1 MQQKVKSEI
10 QSMLRVNGSH
20 SDRPGWVPRRLVMV
34 TYELRRG
41 NNPDDGEL
49 ALRQDSIVTQR
60 SGAQQSGTGASTH
73 VASHVPATPD
83 QSLRHIGTVAVVGQ
97 GRLGSVLV
105 RGLQGGGFRVSG
117 PHGRGYSGETD
128 DAIVLLCVPD
138 AAIAAAAALISEGP
152 LVGHCSGA
160 TGLTSIEPHRGFSI
174 HPVMTFTARTT
185 PAALTD
191 TPAAV
196 AGTDELALEVARSVA
211 VRLGMRPFTVADS
224 DRPAYHAATAM
235 AANFLVTLESAAG
248 TLIRTAGV
256 DPQVLLP
263 LARAALNDW
272 GEQGAAALT
281 GPVARGDHGV
291 VQSHRQAING
301 RTPELLPMYDALVA
315 ATERLAHSPI
325 DETPSTA
332 RPRTMLVVNTVSSL
346 RQALEAH
353 RTRSIGFVPTMGA
366 LHQGHLELL
375 RRAREDN
382 DLVVLSVFV
391 NPAQFNDPADLAAYP
406 RTEAQDRAHAETAGV
421 DIYFAPTVDVVYPT
435 AFTATVALAGPIVET
450 FEGAHRGSGHF
461 HGVTTVVTKLL
472 MMIRPNRAYFGQ
484 KDAQQLRVVQALVAD
499 LDIEVQIVPVPTVR
513 EPDGLA
519 MSSRNVRLTPEN
531 HSTALGLNQALNT
544 GRVAFERGETAESI
558 VASAARI
565 LDDYSI
571 TPEYL
576 AVVAGETFRPVVGK
590 PAGRAVLIVAA
601 IVGRTR
607 LIDNVVLQ

>member
-1 MQQKVKSEI
+1 
-10 QSMLRVNGSH
+10 
-20 SDRPGWVPRRLVMV
+20 
-34 TYELRRG
+34 
-41 NNPDDGEL
+41 
-49 ALRQDSIVTQR
+49 VTQR
-60 SGAQQSGTGASTH
+60 SGSRQSGTGA
-73 VASHVPATPD
+73 ATAPE
-83 QSLRHIGTVAVVGQ
+83 SPENIGTVAVVGR

-105 RGLQGGGFRVSG
+105 EALQGGGLVVSG

-138 AAIAAAAALISEGP
+138 AAITSAAALICKGP

-160 TGLTSIEPHRGFSI
+160 TGLASIAPHRGFSI
-174 HPVMTFTARTT
+174 HPVMTFTARTG

-196 AGTDELALEVARSVA
+196 AGTDGPALDVARSLA
-211 VRLGMRPFTVADS
+211 VRLGMRPFTVAEP

-256 DPQVLLP
+256 DPKVLLP
-263 LARAALNDW
+263 LAHAALDNW

-281 GPVARGDHGV
+281 GPVSRGDQGV
-291 VQSHRQAING
+291 VKSHRQALTG
-301 RTPELLPMYDALVA
+301 RTPELLPMFDALVA
-315 ATERLAHSPI
+315 ATQRLAQSRI
-325 DETPSTA
+325 DETRFTVGT
-332 RPRTMLVVNTVSSL
+332 RTMLVVNTVSAL
-346 RQALEAH
+346 RRALKAH
-353 RTRSIGFVPTMGA
+353 GARSIGFVPTMGA

-382 DLVVLSVFV
+382 YLVVLSVFV

-406 RTEAQDRAHAETAGV
+406 RTDAQDRAHAETAGV
-421 DIYFAPTVDVVYPT
+421 DIYFAPTADVVYPPT
-435 AFTATVALAGPIVET
+435 FTATVALAGPIVET

-472 MMIRPNRAYFGQ
+472 MMIRPDRAYFGQ

-499 LDIEVQIVPVPTVR
+499 LDIKVQIVPVPTVR

-519 MSSRNVRLTPEN
+519 MSSRNVRLTPEDR
-531 HSTALGLNQALNT
+531 SMALGLHQALVT
-544 GRVAFERGETAESI
+544 GRAAFELGETAESI

-565 LDDYSI
+565 LDDYAI

-576 AVVAGETFRPVVGK
+576 AVVDGNDFRQILGK

-601 IVGRTR
+601 MVGRIR